1 MKSKGKGDLRPG
13 TKVEVVRVN
22 GEPERGIIAR
32 GPLAHLVDFG
42 DFYLVRRTVPQKARQ
57 AGVGMNIGMY
67 YVEDLRILES

>member
-1 MKSKGKGDLRPG
+1 MKDKKAGKLRPG
-13 TKVEVVRVN
+13 TPVRVVRAN
-22 GEPERGIIAR
+22 GEPEEGVIAK
-32 GPLAHLVDFG
+32 GPLEHLTDFG